1 MSEIIGLHSRTI
13 LDSRGN
19 PTVEVDC
26 YLESGVMGRAAVP
39 SGASTGEFE
48 AVELRDG
55 GEAWCGKGVEQA
67 LAHVQSEIAEAV
79 VGLDASDQEDVDRTL
94 VELDGTANR
103 SRLGA
108 NAILG
113 VSMAVCRAAA
123 DESGLPLY
131 RYLGGPTASRLPIP
145 LLNVINGGA
154 HANNNLEFQE
164 FMLAPRG
171 APDFPTGLRWGV
183 EVYHRLKRLL
193 HDSGK
198 SIAVGDEGGFAPDLE
213 SDEFALELLT
223 RAVEAAGYRVGEDF
237 AFALDVAASEFHRD
251 GRYHFSSPARA
262 LDAEAMTNHYARLAA
277 RFPITSIEDGLDQSD
292 WAGWKVLTERL
303 GTDLRLVGDD
313 LYVTNREFLARGI
326 RDRAGNAILIK
337 LNQIGTVSETLHT
350 VRMAQEA
357 GFRVIISHRSGE
369 TEDSFIAD
377 LAVATGSGWIKT
389 GAPCRSDR
397 NAKYNRLLRIHEEIA
412 EIATYGPLNS

>member
-377 LAVATGSGWIKT
+377 LAVATSSGWIKT